1 MRHEQREADERTGV
15 INRGE
20 LAALEGRRLAPLST
34 VGRDLPQQT
43 MEMFLRAGR
52 THDRDFTSTS
62 GCGE

>member
-15 INRGE
+15 INPGE

-52 THDRDFTSTS
+52 THDR
-62 GCGE
+62 